1 MESKTVYFEK
11 PGRENTEATLR
22 AAKQRADELG
32 IKTVLVASTEGD
44 TAAKAMEILKGL
56 RVIAVSWATGWRD
69 PNVQRFTEEN
79 RKIVESNGGSILTT
93 THIFGGISRAMR
105 KKFETHVIG
114 DIVASTLRVLGDGMK
129 VVCELAM
136 MAADSGM
143 VPSGEDVIVIGGTGR
158 GADTAVVLK
167 PVNSTR
173 FFDLKVREIICK
185 PRF

>member
-11 PGRENTEATLR
+11 PGRENTEAALR

-32 IKTVLVASTEGD
+32 IKTALVASTEGD
-44 TAAKAMEILKGL
+44 TAAKAMEILKGM
-56 RVIAVSWATGWRD
+56 RVIAVSWATGWGE

-79 RKIVESNGGSILTT
+79 RKIVESNGGTILTT
-93 THIFGGISRAMR
+93 THIFGGVSRAMR
-105 KKFETHVIG
+105 DKFNTYVIG
-114 DIVASTLRVLGDGMK
+114 DTVASTLRVLGDGMK

-136 MAADSGM
+136 MAADSGV
-143 VPSGEDVIVIGGTGR
+143 VPSGEDVIAIAGTGR